1 MLIVIEYSQSQV
13 KEIKKVVLELKASPK
28 VGLINYTVPVCLV
41 KAKHLKVQEE
51 LGLEPED
58 YVVLIDFAVW
68 SPKLGDKNDSPGARE
83 ITVEEHNTN
92 CDKLISELEAME
104 RTYDY

>member
-13 KEIKKVVLELKASPK
+13 KEIKDMVGTLKASPK

-68 SPKLGDKNDSPGARE
+68 SPELGDKNDSPGAWE

-92 CDKLISELEAME
+92 CEKIISELITLEK
-104 RTYDY
+104 TYDY